1 MTNKTAGGANGC
13 KRKPVSASRKNP
25 MKIQV
30 LSAIALWLTAAP
42 SLLVADVVP
51 FGLFQDGAV
60 LQRDQPVP
68 VWGKADAGEKV
79 TVVFA
84 GQQLET
90 TADADRFW
98 SVTLAPMAANSTP
111 SSLIIT
117 GKNQVTLSDIV
128 VGEVWLASGQSN
140 MGWEVTKGHDADLEI
155 RTARFPLIRQ
165 IRIARAPQENP
176 VDAIKG
182 EWQAATPETVGNFS
196 AVAYAFAK
204 DLHLALDVPVGI
216 INSTWGGTPIESWM
230 SAAALASNP
239 AFETVAKRWV
249 TTLEEYPA
257 RKAKYGAALDAWEAE
272 KRRSEA
278 RGETFTVRAPRTP
291 PGPGSQFTPTALYNG
306 MISPLTRTALRGVI
320 WYQGESNAPRAA
332 EYQAL
337 FAAMIRDWRSAFH
350 QDAMP
355 FFWAQLAG
363 YAEDSADAV
372 SWAVLREGQS
382 AALAL
387 PATGQVVVMDAS
399 LSDSS
404 DIHPRNK
411 APVGRRFARLALTR
425 VYADTSIKDSGPV
438 FAGIQAVPAEPT
450 AQPPR
455 PVALRVLFQGINGK
469 LRQPLPEVT
478 GVEVAGEDRVFHRAS
493 AHIDGDTLVVHSDA
507 VATPVAVRYAWRN
520 YAIAWLQ
527 DDLGLPVPPFR
538 SDTW

>member
-1 MTNKTAGGANGC
+1 M
-13 KRKPVSASRKNP
+13 KNQ
-25 MKIQV
+25 I

-42 SLLVADVVP
+42 ALLMADVVP

-68 VWGKADAGEKV
+68 VWGKADAGEHV
-79 TVVFA
+79 TVAFA

-90 TADADRFW
+90 TADADGFW

-140 MGWEVTKGHDADLEI
+140 MGWEVTKIHDADLEI

-176 VDAIKG
+176 VDEMKG

-230 SAAALASNP
+230 SSAALASNP
-239 AFETVAKRWV
+239 AFEAVAQRWAA
-249 TTLEEYPA
+249 TLEEYPA
-257 RKAKYGAALDAWEAE
+257 RKAEYDAALAAWEAE
-272 KRRSEA
+272 KSRAEA

-291 PGPGSQFTPTALYNG
+291 PGPGSQFMPSALYNG
-306 MISPLTRTALRGVI
+306 MIAPLTRTALRGVI

-363 YAEDSADAV
+363 YAEDPADAV
-372 SWAVLREGQS
+372 TWAVLREGQS

-387 PATGQVVVMDAS
+387 PATGQVVVMDAG

-425 VYADTSIKDSGPV
+425 VFGDTSIKDSGPV
-438 FAGIQAVPAEPT
+438 FAGIQALPAEP
-450 AQPPR
+450 AAEPPR
-455 PVALRVLFQGINGK
+455 PAALRVLFQGINGK

-478 GVEVAGEDRVFHRAS
+478 GVEVAGEDRIFHPAN
-493 AHIDGDTLVVHSDA
+493 AIIDGDTLVVHSDA